1 MKHTTKN
8 GVALLAGGLA
18 VGSFVNYGEWDL
30 ANVVTPPG
38 QAEAA
43 SRTQVPPPVFSMT
56 GDEHEDEDES
66 PLAKM
71 IDSGQPLRLQLPGH
85 EPIDFSFRDF
95 PLLADGYRTT
105 IGQSDRLDAGLRVF
119 EGRAIGD
126 ADHVHTATLALANRS
141 VAGVIRLANGGQVQ
155 LRSTDGGAFEALPSS
170 LPELVCVRD
179 PRTGSYRTM
188 SLVGDLGKPDWSRAE
203 SAKLESRA
211 TSTTAKIDAWVL
223 PFLNV
228 YGVAGYVDGETT
240 ASGFSVG
247 GLPPEL
253 ASLLPNSFAI
263 SYSGPVYGVG
273 VTLAAGH
280 NQFFASLD
288 ANYTESD
295 LDIGDSTIEA
305 FVISPRIGITGDLGG
320 LSGALY
326 VGAMYQDVDEQQNGT
341 VKFPIMGTSV
351 PVGYDVISAAK
362 EEWNYLVGANLKASE
377 SWNYGI
383 EVGFS
388 DRTHVMATL
397 NYRF

>member
-1 MKHTTKN
+1 MSKIKYTLMAAAFA
-8 GVALLAGGLA
+8 VACNTNAQADSLSDSLPLGKSLAAGHELPLPLGI
-18 VGSFVNYGEWDL
+18 S
-30 ANVVTPPG
+30 ANVFFLEQDMEAQSIAIDIPPL
-38 QAEAA
+38 
-43 SRTQVPPPVFSMT
+43 PLPT
-56 GDEHEDEDES
+56 G
-66 PLAKM
+66 P
-71 IDSGQPLRLQLPGH
+71 LQLP
-85 EPIDFSFRDF
+85 P
-95 PLLADGYRTT
+95 
-105 IGQSDRLDAGLRVF
+105 GL
-119 EGRAIGD
+119 
-126 ADHVHTATLALANRS
+126 
-141 VAGVIRLANGGQVQ
+141 
-155 LRSTDGGAFEALPSS
+155 P
-170 LPELVCVRD
+170 
-179 PRTGSYRTM
+179 
-188 SLVGDLGKPDWSRAE
+188 AE

-263 SYSGPVYGVG
+263 AYSGSTYGVG
-273 VTLAAGH
+273 GTLAAGY

-305 FVISPRIGITGDLGG
+305 FIISPRIGITGNLGG
-320 LSGALY
+320 LEGSLY
-326 VGAMYQDVDEQQNGT
+326 VGAMYQDIDENQNGT
-341 VKFPIMGTSV
+341 VNFPVMGQSL
-351 PVGYDVISAAK
+351 PVGYDVISEAEDK
-362 EEWNYLVGANLKASE
+362 WNYLVGANLKASE

-388 DRTHVMATL
+388 ERTHVMATL

>member
-1 MKHTTKN
+1 MSKIKYILMAAAIA
-8 GVALLAGGLA
+8 VASNTSAQAGRLSDSLPLGKSLAAGHELPLPLGI
-18 VGSFVNYGEWDL
+18 S
-30 ANVVTPPG
+30 ANVFFMEQDMEAQSIAVDIPPLPLPTGPLLLPPG
-38 QAEAA
+38 
-43 SRTQVPPPVFSMT
+43 
-56 GDEHEDEDES
+56 
-66 PLAKM
+66 
-71 IDSGQPLRLQLPGH
+71 LP
-85 EPIDFSFRDF
+85 
-95 PLLADGYRTT
+95 
-105 IGQSDRLDAGLRVF
+105 
-119 EGRAIGD
+119 
-126 ADHVHTATLALANRS
+126 
-141 VAGVIRLANGGQVQ
+141 
-155 LRSTDGGAFEALPSS
+155 
-170 LPELVCVRD
+170 
-179 PRTGSYRTM
+179 
-188 SLVGDLGKPDWSRAE
+188 AE
-203 SAKLESRA
+203 SAKLESRV
-211 TSTTAKIDAWVL
+211 TTTTAKIDAWVL

-263 SYSGPVYGVG
+263 AYSGSTYGVG
-273 VTLAAGH
+273 GTLAAGY

-341 VKFPIMGTSV
+341 VKFPIAGVSV

>member
-1 MKHTTKN
+1 MSKIKYILMATTIAVISTTSAQAGSLSDSLPLGKS
-8 GVALLAGGLA
+8 LAAGHELPLPLGI
-18 VGSFVNYGEWDL
+18 S
-30 ANVVTPPG
+30 ANVFFMEQDMEAQSIAVDIPPL
-38 QAEAA
+38 
-43 SRTQVPPPVFSMT
+43 PLPT
-56 GDEHEDEDES
+56 G
-66 PLAKM
+66 P
-71 IDSGQPLRLQLPGH
+71 LQLP
-85 EPIDFSFRDF
+85 P
-95 PLLADGYRTT
+95 
-105 IGQSDRLDAGLRVF
+105 GL
-119 EGRAIGD
+119 
-126 ADHVHTATLALANRS
+126 
-141 VAGVIRLANGGQVQ
+141 
-155 LRSTDGGAFEALPSS
+155 P
-170 LPELVCVRD
+170 
-179 PRTGSYRTM
+179 
-188 SLVGDLGKPDWSRAE
+188 AE
-203 SAKLESRA
+203 SAKLESRV
-211 TSTTAKIDAWVL
+211 TTTTAKIDAWVL

-263 SYSGPVYGVG
+263 AYSGSTYGVG
-273 VTLAAGH
+273 GTLAAGY

-320 LSGALY
+320 LNGALY

>member
-1 MKHTTKN
+1 MSKIKYILMAAAIAVVSTTSAQAGSLSDSLPLGKS
-8 GVALLAGGLA
+8 LAAGHELPLPLGI
-18 VGSFVNYGEWDL
+18 S
-30 ANVVTPPG
+30 ANVFFMEQDMEAQSIAVDIPPL
-38 QAEAA
+38 
-43 SRTQVPPPVFSMT
+43 PLPT
-56 GDEHEDEDES
+56 G
-66 PLAKM
+66 P
-71 IDSGQPLRLQLPGH
+71 LQLP
-85 EPIDFSFRDF
+85 P
-95 PLLADGYRTT
+95 
-105 IGQSDRLDAGLRVF
+105 GL
-119 EGRAIGD
+119 
-126 ADHVHTATLALANRS
+126 
-141 VAGVIRLANGGQVQ
+141 
-155 LRSTDGGAFEALPSS
+155 P
-170 LPELVCVRD
+170 
-179 PRTGSYRTM
+179 
-188 SLVGDLGKPDWSRAE
+188 AE
-203 SAKLESRA
+203 SAKLESRV
-211 TSTTAKIDAWVL
+211 TTTTAKIDAWVL

-263 SYSGPVYGVG
+263 AYSGPTYGVG
-273 VTLAAGH
+273 GTLAAGY

-305 FVISPRIGITGDLGG
+305 FVISPRVGITGDLGG
-320 LSGALY
+320 LNGALY

-341 VKFPIMGTSV
+341 VKFPIMGASV

>member
-1 MKHTTKN
+1 MSKIKYILMAAAIAVVSTTSAQAGSLSDSLPLGKS
-8 GVALLAGGLA
+8 LAAGHELPLPLGI
-18 VGSFVNYGEWDL
+18 S
-30 ANVVTPPG
+30 ANVFFMEQDMEAQSIAVDIPPL
-38 QAEAA
+38 
-43 SRTQVPPPVFSMT
+43 PLPT
-56 GDEHEDEDES
+56 G
-66 PLAKM
+66 P
-71 IDSGQPLRLQLPGH
+71 LQLP
-85 EPIDFSFRDF
+85 P
-95 PLLADGYRTT
+95 
-105 IGQSDRLDAGLRVF
+105 GL
-119 EGRAIGD
+119 
-126 ADHVHTATLALANRS
+126 
-141 VAGVIRLANGGQVQ
+141 
-155 LRSTDGGAFEALPSS
+155 P
-170 LPELVCVRD
+170 
-179 PRTGSYRTM
+179 
-188 SLVGDLGKPDWSRAE
+188 AE
-203 SAKLESRA
+203 SAKLESRV
-211 TSTTAKIDAWVL
+211 TTTTAKIDAWVL

-263 SYSGPVYGVG
+263 AYSGSTYGVG
-273 VTLAAGH
+273 GTLAAGY

-341 VKFPIMGTSV
+341 VKFPIAGVSV

>member
-1 MKHTTKN
+1 MSKSKYILMAAAIAVVSTTSAQAGSLSDSLPLGKS
-8 GVALLAGGLA
+8 LAAGHELPLPLGI
-18 VGSFVNYGEWDL
+18 S
-30 ANVVTPPG
+30 ANVFFMEQDMEAQSIAVDIPPL
-38 QAEAA
+38 
-43 SRTQVPPPVFSMT
+43 PLPT
-56 GDEHEDEDES
+56 G
-66 PLAKM
+66 P
-71 IDSGQPLRLQLPGH
+71 LQLP
-85 EPIDFSFRDF
+85 P
-95 PLLADGYRTT
+95 
-105 IGQSDRLDAGLRVF
+105 GL
-119 EGRAIGD
+119 
-126 ADHVHTATLALANRS
+126 
-141 VAGVIRLANGGQVQ
+141 
-155 LRSTDGGAFEALPSS
+155 P
-170 LPELVCVRD
+170 
-179 PRTGSYRTM
+179 
-188 SLVGDLGKPDWSRAE
+188 AE
-203 SAKLESRA
+203 SAKLESRV
-211 TSTTAKIDAWVL
+211 TTTTAKIDAWVL

-263 SYSGPVYGVG
+263 AYSGSTYGVG
-273 VTLAAGH
+273 GTLAAGY

>member
-1 MKHTTKN
+1 MSKIKYTLMAAAFA
-8 GVALLAGGLA
+8 VACNTNAQADSLSDSLPLGKSLAAGHELPLPLGI
-18 VGSFVNYGEWDL
+18 S
-30 ANVVTPPG
+30 ANVFFLEQDMEAQSIAIDIPPL
-38 QAEAA
+38 
-43 SRTQVPPPVFSMT
+43 PLPT
-56 GDEHEDEDES
+56 G
-66 PLAKM
+66 P
-71 IDSGQPLRLQLPGH
+71 LQLP
-85 EPIDFSFRDF
+85 P
-95 PLLADGYRTT
+95 
-105 IGQSDRLDAGLRVF
+105 GL
-119 EGRAIGD
+119 
-126 ADHVHTATLALANRS
+126 
-141 VAGVIRLANGGQVQ
+141 
-155 LRSTDGGAFEALPSS
+155 P
-170 LPELVCVRD
+170 
-179 PRTGSYRTM
+179 
-188 SLVGDLGKPDWSRAE
+188 AE
-203 SAKLESRA
+203 SAKLESRV
-211 TSTTAKIDAWVL
+211 TTTTAKIDAWVL

-263 SYSGPVYGVG
+263 AYSGSTYGVG
-273 VTLAAGH
+273 GTLAAGY

-341 VKFPIMGTSV
+341 VKFPIMGVSV

>member
-1 MKHTTKN
+1 MSKIKYILMAAAIA
-8 GVALLAGGLA
+8 VAFNTSAQAGSLSDSLPLGKSLAAGHELPLPLGI
-18 VGSFVNYGEWDL
+18 S
-30 ANVVTPPG
+30 ANVFFMEQDMEAQSIAIDIPPL
-38 QAEAA
+38 
-43 SRTQVPPPVFSMT
+43 PLPT
-56 GDEHEDEDES
+56 G
-66 PLAKM
+66 P
-71 IDSGQPLRLQLPGH
+71 LQLP
-85 EPIDFSFRDF
+85 P
-95 PLLADGYRTT
+95 
-105 IGQSDRLDAGLRVF
+105 GL
-119 EGRAIGD
+119 
-126 ADHVHTATLALANRS
+126 
-141 VAGVIRLANGGQVQ
+141 
-155 LRSTDGGAFEALPSS
+155 P
-170 LPELVCVRD
+170 
-179 PRTGSYRTM
+179 
-188 SLVGDLGKPDWSRAE
+188 AE

-341 VKFPIMGTSV
+341 VKFPIMGMAV

-388 DRTHVMATL
+388 KRTHVMATL
-397 NYRF
+397 HYRF

>member
-1 MKHTTKN
+1 MSKIKYILMAAAIAVVSTTSAQAGSLSDSLPLGKS
-8 GVALLAGGLA
+8 LAAGHELPLPLGI
-18 VGSFVNYGEWDL
+18 S
-30 ANVVTPPG
+30 ANVFFMEQDMEAQSIAVDIPPL
-38 QAEAA
+38 
-43 SRTQVPPPVFSMT
+43 PLPT
-56 GDEHEDEDES
+56 G
-66 PLAKM
+66 P
-71 IDSGQPLRLQLPGH
+71 LQLP
-85 EPIDFSFRDF
+85 P
-95 PLLADGYRTT
+95 
-105 IGQSDRLDAGLRVF
+105 GL
-119 EGRAIGD
+119 
-126 ADHVHTATLALANRS
+126 
-141 VAGVIRLANGGQVQ
+141 
-155 LRSTDGGAFEALPSS
+155 P
-170 LPELVCVRD
+170 
-179 PRTGSYRTM
+179 
-188 SLVGDLGKPDWSRAE
+188 AE
-203 SAKLESRA
+203 SAKLESRV
-211 TSTTAKIDAWVL
+211 TTTTAKIDAWLL

-263 SYSGPVYGVG
+263 AYSGPTYGVG
-273 VTLAAGH
+273 GTLAAGY

-305 FVISPRIGITGDLGG
+305 FVISPRVGITGDLGG
-320 LSGALY
+320 LNGALY

>member
-1 MKHTTKN
+1 MSKIKYILMAAAIA
-8 GVALLAGGLA
+8 VASNTSAQAGSLSDSLPLGKSLAAGHELPLPLGI
-18 VGSFVNYGEWDL
+18 S
-30 ANVVTPPG
+30 ANVFFMEQDMEAQSIAVDIPPL
-38 QAEAA
+38 
-43 SRTQVPPPVFSMT
+43 PLPT
-56 GDEHEDEDES
+56 G
-66 PLAKM
+66 P
-71 IDSGQPLRLQLPGH
+71 LQLP
-85 EPIDFSFRDF
+85 P
-95 PLLADGYRTT
+95 
-105 IGQSDRLDAGLRVF
+105 GL
-119 EGRAIGD
+119 
-126 ADHVHTATLALANRS
+126 
-141 VAGVIRLANGGQVQ
+141 
-155 LRSTDGGAFEALPSS
+155 P
-170 LPELVCVRD
+170 
-179 PRTGSYRTM
+179 
-188 SLVGDLGKPDWSRAE
+188 AE
-203 SAKLESRA
+203 SAKLESRV
-211 TSTTAKIDAWVL
+211 TTTTAKIDAWVL

-263 SYSGPVYGVG
+263 AYSGSTYGVG
-273 VTLAAGH
+273 GTLAAGY

-341 VKFPIMGTSV
+341 VKFPIAGVSV

>member
-1 MKHTTKN
+1 MSKIKYILMAAAIAVASTTSARAGSLSDSLPLGKS
-8 GVALLAGGLA
+8 LAAGHELPLPLGI
-18 VGSFVNYGEWDL
+18 S
-30 ANVVTPPG
+30 ANVFFMEQDMEAQSIAVDIPPL
-38 QAEAA
+38 
-43 SRTQVPPPVFSMT
+43 PLPT
-56 GDEHEDEDES
+56 G
-66 PLAKM
+66 P
-71 IDSGQPLRLQLPGH
+71 LQLP
-85 EPIDFSFRDF
+85 P
-95 PLLADGYRTT
+95 
-105 IGQSDRLDAGLRVF
+105 GL
-119 EGRAIGD
+119 
-126 ADHVHTATLALANRS
+126 
-141 VAGVIRLANGGQVQ
+141 
-155 LRSTDGGAFEALPSS
+155 P
-170 LPELVCVRD
+170 
-179 PRTGSYRTM
+179 
-188 SLVGDLGKPDWSRAE
+188 AE
-203 SAKLESRA
+203 SAKLESRV
-211 TSTTAKIDAWVL
+211 TTTTAKIDAWLL

-263 SYSGPVYGVG
+263 AYSGSTYGVG
-273 VTLAAGH
+273 GTLAAGY

-305 FVISPRIGITGDLGG
+305 FVISPRVGITGDLGG
-320 LSGALY
+320 LNGALY

>member
-1 MKHTTKN
+1 MSKIKYILMAAAIAVVSTTSAQAGSLSDSLPLGKS
-8 GVALLAGGLA
+8 LAAGHELPLPLGI
-18 VGSFVNYGEWDL
+18 S
-30 ANVVTPPG
+30 ANVFFMEHDMEAQSIAVDIPPL
-38 QAEAA
+38 
-43 SRTQVPPPVFSMT
+43 PLPT
-56 GDEHEDEDES
+56 G
-66 PLAKM
+66 P
-71 IDSGQPLRLQLPGH
+71 LQLP
-85 EPIDFSFRDF
+85 P
-95 PLLADGYRTT
+95 
-105 IGQSDRLDAGLRVF
+105 GL
-119 EGRAIGD
+119 
-126 ADHVHTATLALANRS
+126 
-141 VAGVIRLANGGQVQ
+141 
-155 LRSTDGGAFEALPSS
+155 P
-170 LPELVCVRD
+170 
-179 PRTGSYRTM
+179 
-188 SLVGDLGKPDWSRAE
+188 AE
-203 SAKLESRA
+203 SAKLESRV
-211 TSTTAKIDAWVL
+211 TTTTAKIDAWLL

-253 ASLLPNSFAI
+253 AILLPNSFAI
-263 SYSGPVYGVG
+263 AYSGSTYGVG
-273 VTLAAGH
+273 GTLAAGY

-305 FVISPRIGITGDLGG
+305 FVISPRVGITGDLGG
-320 LSGALY
+320 LNGALY

-362 EEWNYLVGANLKASE
+362 EEWNYLVGAKLKAGE

-383 EVGFS
+383 ELGFS

>member
-1 MKHTTKN
+1 MSKIKYILMAAAIAVVSTTSAQAGSLSDSLPLGKS
-8 GVALLAGGLA
+8 LAAGHELPLPLGI
-18 VGSFVNYGEWDL
+18 S
-30 ANVVTPPG
+30 ANVFFMEQDMEAQSIAVDIPPL
-38 QAEAA
+38 
-43 SRTQVPPPVFSMT
+43 PLPT
-56 GDEHEDEDES
+56 G
-66 PLAKM
+66 P
-71 IDSGQPLRLQLPGH
+71 LQLP
-85 EPIDFSFRDF
+85 P
-95 PLLADGYRTT
+95 
-105 IGQSDRLDAGLRVF
+105 GL
-119 EGRAIGD
+119 
-126 ADHVHTATLALANRS
+126 
-141 VAGVIRLANGGQVQ
+141 
-155 LRSTDGGAFEALPSS
+155 P
-170 LPELVCVRD
+170 
-179 PRTGSYRTM
+179 
-188 SLVGDLGKPDWSRAE
+188 AE
-203 SAKLESRA
+203 SAKLESRV
-211 TSTTAKIDAWVL
+211 TTTTAKIDAWLL

-263 SYSGPVYGVG
+263 AYSGSTYGVG
-273 VTLAAGH
+273 GTLAAGY

-305 FVISPRIGITGDLGG
+305 FVISPRVGITGDLGG
-320 LSGALY
+320 LNGALY

-341 VKFPIMGTSV
+341 VKFPIMGASV

>member
-1 MKHTTKN
+1 MSKIKYILMAAAIAVVSTTSAKA
-8 GVALLAGGLA
+8 GSLSDSLPLGKSLAAGHELPLPLGI
-18 VGSFVNYGEWDL
+18 S
-30 ANVVTPPG
+30 ANVFFMEQDMEAQSIAVDIPPL
-38 QAEAA
+38 
-43 SRTQVPPPVFSMT
+43 PLPT
-56 GDEHEDEDES
+56 G
-66 PLAKM
+66 P
-71 IDSGQPLRLQLPGH
+71 LQLP
-85 EPIDFSFRDF
+85 P
-95 PLLADGYRTT
+95 
-105 IGQSDRLDAGLRVF
+105 GL
-119 EGRAIGD
+119 
-126 ADHVHTATLALANRS
+126 
-141 VAGVIRLANGGQVQ
+141 
-155 LRSTDGGAFEALPSS
+155 P
-170 LPELVCVRD
+170 
-179 PRTGSYRTM
+179 
-188 SLVGDLGKPDWSRAE
+188 AE
-203 SAKLESRA
+203 SAKLESRV
-211 TSTTAKIDAWVL
+211 TTTTAKIDAWLL

-263 SYSGPVYGVG
+263 AYSGSTYGVG
-273 VTLAAGH
+273 GTLAAGY

-305 FVISPRIGITGDLGG
+305 FVISPRVGITGDLGG
-320 LSGALY
+320 LNGALY

>member
-1 MKHTTKN
+1 MSKIKYILMAAAIAVASTTSGQAGSLSDSLPLGKS
-8 GVALLAGGLA
+8 LAAGHELPLPLGI
-18 VGSFVNYGEWDL
+18 S
-30 ANVVTPPG
+30 ANVFFMEQDMEAQSIAVDIPPL
-38 QAEAA
+38 
-43 SRTQVPPPVFSMT
+43 PLPT
-56 GDEHEDEDES
+56 G
-66 PLAKM
+66 P
-71 IDSGQPLRLQLPGH
+71 LQLP
-85 EPIDFSFRDF
+85 P
-95 PLLADGYRTT
+95 
-105 IGQSDRLDAGLRVF
+105 GL
-119 EGRAIGD
+119 
-126 ADHVHTATLALANRS
+126 
-141 VAGVIRLANGGQVQ
+141 
-155 LRSTDGGAFEALPSS
+155 P
-170 LPELVCVRD
+170 
-179 PRTGSYRTM
+179 
-188 SLVGDLGKPDWSRAE
+188 AE
-203 SAKLESRA
+203 SAKLESRV
-211 TSTTAKIDAWVL
+211 TTTTAKIDAWVL

-263 SYSGPVYGVG
+263 AYSGSTYGVG
-273 VTLAAGH
+273 GTLAAGY

-341 VKFPIMGTSV
+341 VKFPIAGVSV

>member
-1 MKHTTKN
+1 MSKIKYILMAAAIAVVSTTSAQAGSLSDSLPLGKS
-8 GVALLAGGLA
+8 LAAGHELPLPLGI
-18 VGSFVNYGEWDL
+18 S
-30 ANVVTPPG
+30 ANVFFMEQDMEAQSIAVDIPPL
-38 QAEAA
+38 
-43 SRTQVPPPVFSMT
+43 PLPT
-56 GDEHEDEDES
+56 G
-66 PLAKM
+66 P
-71 IDSGQPLRLQLPGH
+71 LQLP
-85 EPIDFSFRDF
+85 P
-95 PLLADGYRTT
+95 
-105 IGQSDRLDAGLRVF
+105 GL
-119 EGRAIGD
+119 
-126 ADHVHTATLALANRS
+126 
-141 VAGVIRLANGGQVQ
+141 
-155 LRSTDGGAFEALPSS
+155 P
-170 LPELVCVRD
+170 
-179 PRTGSYRTM
+179 
-188 SLVGDLGKPDWSRAE
+188 AE
-203 SAKLESRA
+203 SAKLESRV
-211 TSTTAKIDAWVL
+211 TTTTAKIDAWVL

-263 SYSGPVYGVG
+263 AYSGSTYGVG
-273 VTLAAGH
+273 GTLAAGY

-305 FVISPRIGITGDLGG
+305 FVISPRVGITGDLGG

>member
-1 MKHTTKN
+1 MSKIKYILMAAAIAVASTTSGQAGSLSDSLPLGKS
-8 GVALLAGGLA
+8 LAAGHELPLPLGI
-18 VGSFVNYGEWDL
+18 S
-30 ANVVTPPG
+30 ANVFFMEQDMEAQSIAVDIPPL
-38 QAEAA
+38 
-43 SRTQVPPPVFSMT
+43 PLPT
-56 GDEHEDEDES
+56 G
-66 PLAKM
+66 P
-71 IDSGQPLRLQLPGH
+71 LQLP
-85 EPIDFSFRDF
+85 P
-95 PLLADGYRTT
+95 
-105 IGQSDRLDAGLRVF
+105 GL
-119 EGRAIGD
+119 
-126 ADHVHTATLALANRS
+126 
-141 VAGVIRLANGGQVQ
+141 
-155 LRSTDGGAFEALPSS
+155 P
-170 LPELVCVRD
+170 
-179 PRTGSYRTM
+179 
-188 SLVGDLGKPDWSRAE
+188 AE
-203 SAKLESRA
+203 SAKLESRV
-211 TSTTAKIDAWVL
+211 TTTTAKIDAWVL

-263 SYSGPVYGVG
+263 AYSGSTYGVG
-273 VTLAAGH
+273 GTLAAGY

-305 FVISPRIGITGDLGG
+305 FVISPRVGITGDLGG

-341 VKFPIMGTSV
+341 VKFPIAGVSV

>member
-1 MKHTTKN
+1 MSKIKYTLMAAAFA
-8 GVALLAGGLA
+8 VACNTSAQAGSLSDSLPLGKSLAAGHELPLPLGI
-18 VGSFVNYGEWDL
+18 S
-30 ANVVTPPG
+30 ANVFFMEQDMEAQSIAVDIPPL
-38 QAEAA
+38 
-43 SRTQVPPPVFSMT
+43 PLPT
-56 GDEHEDEDES
+56 G
-66 PLAKM
+66 P
-71 IDSGQPLRLQLPGH
+71 LQLP
-85 EPIDFSFRDF
+85 P
-95 PLLADGYRTT
+95 
-105 IGQSDRLDAGLRVF
+105 GL
-119 EGRAIGD
+119 
-126 ADHVHTATLALANRS
+126 
-141 VAGVIRLANGGQVQ
+141 
-155 LRSTDGGAFEALPSS
+155 P
-170 LPELVCVRD
+170 
-179 PRTGSYRTM
+179 
-188 SLVGDLGKPDWSRAE
+188 AE
-203 SAKLESRA
+203 SAKLESRV
-211 TSTTAKIDAWVL
+211 TTTTAKIDAWVL

-263 SYSGPVYGVG
+263 AYSGSTYGVG
-273 VTLAAGH
+273 GTLAAGY

-341 VKFPIMGTSV
+341 VKFPIAGVSV

>member
-1 MKHTTKN
+1 MSKIKYILMAAAIAVVSTTSAQAGSLSDSLPLGKS
-8 GVALLAGGLA
+8 LAAGHELPLPLGI
-18 VGSFVNYGEWDL
+18 S
-30 ANVVTPPG
+30 ANVFFMEQDMEAQSIAVDIPPL
-38 QAEAA
+38 
-43 SRTQVPPPVFSMT
+43 PLPT
-56 GDEHEDEDES
+56 G
-66 PLAKM
+66 P
-71 IDSGQPLRLQLPGH
+71 LQLP
-85 EPIDFSFRDF
+85 P
-95 PLLADGYRTT
+95 
-105 IGQSDRLDAGLRVF
+105 GL
-119 EGRAIGD
+119 
-126 ADHVHTATLALANRS
+126 
-141 VAGVIRLANGGQVQ
+141 
-155 LRSTDGGAFEALPSS
+155 P
-170 LPELVCVRD
+170 
-179 PRTGSYRTM
+179 
-188 SLVGDLGKPDWSRAE
+188 AE
-203 SAKLESRA
+203 SAKLESRV
-211 TSTTAKIDAWVL
+211 TTTTAKIDAWVL

-263 SYSGPVYGVG
+263 AYSGSTYGVG
-273 VTLAAGH
+273 GTLAAGY

-388 DRTHVMATL
+388 ERTHVMATL